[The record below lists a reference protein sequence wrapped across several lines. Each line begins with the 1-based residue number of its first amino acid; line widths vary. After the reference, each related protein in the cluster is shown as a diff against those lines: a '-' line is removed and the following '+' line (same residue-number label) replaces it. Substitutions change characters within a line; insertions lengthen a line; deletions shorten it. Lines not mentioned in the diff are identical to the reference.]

1 MTVTPAELGDEAN
14 LFARDHL
21 PAAVPSGTPPETSA
35 QVLITEQQVMLGSAI
50 AIAAPVP
57 SQVNPFRAFVIG
69 LHRVFTRSESA
80 PRRRHQ
86 THPSRTPVWYS
97 DALMAREM
105 WRL

>member
-14 LFARDHL
+14 VFARDHL
-21 PAAVPSGTPPETSA
+21 PVAVPSSTPPETSA

-50 AIAAPVP
+50 AISSPVP

-69 LHRVFTRSESA
+69 MQRVFTRSAST
-80 PRRRHQ
+80 PRQ
-86 THPSRTPVWYS
+86 TYPPKTPGWYS
-97 DALMAREM
+97 DALMGREM